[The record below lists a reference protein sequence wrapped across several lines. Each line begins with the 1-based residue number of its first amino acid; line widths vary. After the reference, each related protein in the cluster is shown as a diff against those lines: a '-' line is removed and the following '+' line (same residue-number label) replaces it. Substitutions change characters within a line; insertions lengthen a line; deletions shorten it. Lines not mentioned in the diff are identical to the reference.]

1 VHGEDDCGDHGL
13 CGRIN
18 DRLRSRTVCVISAS
32 GSTPAR
38 RCEASESMAQP
49 MCVAEH
55 DEVVARQRERV
66 VEVH

>member
-1 VHGEDDCGDHGL
+1 VHGKDDYGDHGL
-13 CGRIN
+13 CGCIN

-38 RCEASESMAQP
+38 RREASESMAQP
-49 MCVAEH
+49 VHVVDH